1 LLVGRARA
9 VDAML
14 EEAEALYE
22 ENRIPAEVYER
33 FETEKRQLDETI
45 SELLEE
51 HPEIRDRERIVGER
65 QLLKRER
72 SAVKTAELDGLL
84 SADIA
89 VELVEET
96 NLKLDRVNRGESTVT
111 AVREGEGYDE
121 FWRPEA
127 RDFGVLSEESRES
140 S

>member
-1 LLVGRARA
+1 
-9 VDAML
+9 ML